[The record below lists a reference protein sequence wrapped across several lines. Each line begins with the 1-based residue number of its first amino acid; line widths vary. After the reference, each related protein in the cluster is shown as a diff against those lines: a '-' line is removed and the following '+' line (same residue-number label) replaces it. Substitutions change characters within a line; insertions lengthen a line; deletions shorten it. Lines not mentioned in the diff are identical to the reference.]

1 MRSFRLFLGLAII
14 ITSSQAVAA
23 NNPFNKSVVVTAGP
37 DVTWRF
43 GDQTATKSV
52 QGRDGTWYHLYYDG
66 LRMRLRLTNSTDDTQ
81 SMAKKF
87 EEFAVNDVKIDGK
100 RLKVF
105 QWCLNNQDK
114 HNRFLQ
120 QGLKVQKDICQNQ
133 GENGTLIIR
142 MTKDATSAL
151 EHGNMIEFELKPF
164 RTTVV
169 VKFNISDFTA
179 VNAEFNKQRAAKLAA
194 SKPKPAPVAAPKR
207 VVAKPKPKPK
217 CKHGPP
223 DGYPGIKYIEFN
235 CDDDAARNRAY
246 SSIGKQVKEIDQQ
259 RKQAAAEA
267 ERKRK
272 AEEAQRA
279 KEEAERLAREEKL
292 KQEQQALAASAAV
305 QAELSSDI
313 TKKMLAVCQK
323 QWDEGK
329 HRCYCQKYIEHA
341 PATIRANSNCK

>member
-14 ITSSQAVAA
+14 ITSSQVAAA

-37 DVTWRF
+37 GVTWQF

-52 QGRDGTWYHLYYDG
+52 QGQDGTWYHLYYDG

-87 EEFAVNDVKIDGK
+87 DEFAINDVRIDGK

-105 QWCLNNQDK
+105 QWCLNNQER

-133 GENGTLIIR
+133 GEKGAFIMR
-142 MTKDATSAL
+142 MTKDAISTL
-151 EHGNMIEFELKPF
+151 ELGNTIEFELKPF

-169 VKFNISDFTA
+169 VKYNISDFTA
-179 VNAEFNKQRAAKLAA
+179 VNAEFNQQRAAKLAA
-194 SKPKPAPVAAPKR
+194 SKPKPAPVAPPPRIAT
-207 VVAKPKPKPK
+207 KPKPKPK

-223 DGYPGIKYIEFN
+223 DGYPGIKHIEFD
-235 CDDDAARNRAY
+235 CDDDVARNNAY
-246 SSIGKQVKEIDQQ
+246 SSIGKQVKAIDEQ

-272 AEEAQRA
+272 AEEAKRA
-279 KEEAERLAREEKL
+279 IEEAERLAREEKL
-292 KQEQQALAASAAV
+292 RLEQQALAASAAV

-341 PATIRANSNCK
+341 PATIRANSTCK